1 MKLLFTVLS
10 LLAVATV
17 AQPAWADADDS
28 GADYVPE
35 AATRRSEVS
44 VGLHLGGAVGQ
55 AEGYPNELEK
65 IGASEFES
73 DTGFAGGMSG
83 SLWLGAALRDWF
95 TFGVGVHLTDL
106 SGGTVTSSGLAV
118 VLHIEGF
125 PLFYEGA
132 VFQDL
137 GVFSEVG
144 ASGRTL
150 SANGEEVAE
159 GGFMSFV
166 SGGVLYEPLR
176 LGAFS
181 AGPALQYA
189 YEWSESLSA
198 HAVFG
203 AFRVVYYGGPR

>member
-1 MKLLFTVLS
+1 MKALFTILFLS
-10 LLAVATV
+10 AVASV
-17 AQPAWADADDS
+17 AEPALADADDP
-28 GADYVPE
+28 GADYIPE

-44 VGLHLGGAVGQ
+44 LGLHLGGAVGK
-55 AEGYPNELEK
+55 AEGYPNELDK
-65 IGASEFES
+65 IGLSEFEA

-95 TFGVGVHLTDL
+95 TVGVGVHLTDL
-106 SGGTVTSSGLAV
+106 SGGTVSSSGFAV

-125 PLFYEGA
+125 PLFYEGPA
-132 VFQDL
+132 FQDL
-137 GVFSEVG
+137 GVFSELG

-150 SANGEEVAE
+150 SANGEEVAD

-189 YEWSESLSA
+189 YEWSESMSA

-203 AFRVVYYGGPR
+203 AFRIVYYGGRN